1 MLNFLHMLHSQLF
14 LLLLPQL
21 VFLLIIILLKPCCS
35 QLNTFLFESV
45 VFPIRYLSQ
54 SWKTFLFF
62 FFLLLFQEFCEMGT
76 APPAL
81 ILLLSRLCL
90 DFQES
95 TISYVVRA
103 KPRSH
108 DFNGFEV
115 EWGGGTQR
123 KPIGSWGKDDITKT
137 SLSLCGR
144 H

>member
-1 MLNFLHMLHSQLF
+1 
-14 LLLLPQL
+14 
-21 VFLLIIILLKPCCS
+21 
-35 QLNTFLFESV
+35 
-45 VFPIRYLSQ
+45 
-54 SWKTFLFF
+54 
-62 FFLLLFQEFCEMGT
+62 MGT

-108 DFNGFEV
+108 NLNDVVV

-123 KPIGSWGKDDITKT
+123 KPIRSWGEDDNELGFVWTALIRA
-137 SLSLCGR
+137 LN
-144 H
+144 